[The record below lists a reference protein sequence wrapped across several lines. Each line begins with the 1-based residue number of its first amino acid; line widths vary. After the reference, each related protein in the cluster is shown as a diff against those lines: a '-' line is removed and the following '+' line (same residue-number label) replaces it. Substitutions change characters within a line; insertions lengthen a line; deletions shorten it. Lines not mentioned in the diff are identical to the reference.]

1 MVNILCTYKLY
12 QLVEFVLRHGEPV
25 NLDRIASQQSFITS
39 GAMTS
44 VYVVSNLCLNLEDN
58 DKLYKLHALS
68 LQLSS
73 IFQSSINPQ
82 SKG

>member
-1 MVNILCTYKLY
+1 MYLIKIM
-12 QLVEFVLRHGEPV
+12 LVYLT
-25 NLDRIASQQSFITS
+25 LDY
-39 GAMTS
+39 

-58 DKLYKLHALS
+58 DKSYKLHALS

-82 SKG
+82 SRGVSVV